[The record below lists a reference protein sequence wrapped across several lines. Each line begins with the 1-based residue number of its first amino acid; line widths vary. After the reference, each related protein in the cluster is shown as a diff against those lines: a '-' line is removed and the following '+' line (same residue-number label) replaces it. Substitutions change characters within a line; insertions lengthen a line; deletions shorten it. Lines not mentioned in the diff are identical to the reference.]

1 MKKFSVF
8 ILGCI
13 TLGIGIWLLLPLFK
27 PGFFI
32 TDDGEWMLI
41 RFTAFHQALVQGQF
55 PVRWV
60 GRLNFEYGYSVI
72 NFLYPGYLYLA
83 EILHLVKIGFID
95 SIKIVLGVSLLS
107 SGVFT
112 FLWLRKFFSPLVAW
126 VGGIVY
132 LLFPYHLYDMYH
144 RGSVGEV
151 LSLAI
156 LPFIMWQIERK
167 SIFFSTLAI
176 GYLILSHN
184 TLALL
189 FLPLIICYLFVRK
202 TALTFSPK
210 EIGFILVGGLGVSAF
225 FWLPALYELKYTIF
239 SQTTISD
246 WDKYFAPFTLIGLL
260 PLLAV
265 ILGSIQFLKAEK
277 KEKLVILFGGT
288 LLLSLFLSSGVSSIL
303 WMYLPVSIIQ
313 FPFRFLS
320 LSLLP
325 LSYILA
331 FGVERIKGIGQYA
344 VVVVLIGISLYFAL
358 PYAAPKEYVIRDDM
372 YYMTNEDSTTVKQ
385 EYTPKWVTKK
395 PLARPEIPFFL
406 DHRLMIPEKIEV
418 LEQKSHKV
426 TLKVTVE
433 NPSYVSYYHHY
444 FPGWIGY
451 VDGKKVEIQV
461 VKETGIMSLPVPS
474 GNHTVQFVLENTPIR
489 FWSNILSLLIG
500 ILIGIVSFR
509 MRRVRTS

>member
-1 MKKFSVF
+1 MKKFSVI
-8 ILGCI
+8 ILGCF
-13 TLGIGIWLLLPLFK
+13 TLGISIWLLLPLFK

-83 EILHLVKIGFID
+83 EVLHLVKIGFID

-112 FLWLRKFFSPLVAW
+112 FLWLRKFFSLLPAW

-132 LLFPYHLYDMYH
+132 ILFPYHLYDMYH

-156 LPFIMWQIERK
+156 LPFIMWQVERK
-167 SIFFSTLAI
+167 SVFFSTLAI

-202 TALTFSPK
+202 TALPFSLK
-210 EIGFILVGGLGVSAF
+210 EISFILLGGLGVSAF
-225 FWLPALYELKYTIF
+225 FWLPALYELQYTIF
-239 SQTTISD
+239 SQTAISD
-246 WDKYFAPFTLIGLL
+246 WNKYFAPFILIGVL

-265 ILGSIQFLKAEK
+265 ILGSIQFLKEEK
-277 KEKLVILFGGT
+277 KEKIVILFGIT

-325 LSYILA
+325 LSYLLAYGLEKRKEIWQYSLAAGFILCA
-331 FGVERIKGIGQYA
+331 
-344 VVVVLIGISLYFAL
+344 LYFAL
-358 PYAAPKEYVIRDDM
+358 PYAAPKEYILRDDM

-385 EYTPKWVTKK
+385 EYTPTGVMKK
-395 PLARPEIPFFL
+395 PLTRPETPFFL
-406 DHRLMIPEKIEV
+406 EHRLMNPEKIEV

-433 NPSYVSYYHHY
+433 NQSRVSYNHHF
-444 FPGWIGY
+444 FPGWTGY
-451 VDGKKVEIQV
+451 VDGRKTEIQIV
-461 VKETGIMSLPVPS
+461 NETGIMSLPVS
-474 GNHTVQFVLENTPIR
+474 AGNHTVQFVFENTLIR
-489 FWSNILSLLIG
+489 FWSNILSLLMG
-500 ILIGIVSFR
+500 ILICIVSLR
-509 MRRVRTS
+509 MRRVKIS